1 MSLPGLESLPE
12 TRRIF
17 CVGRNYADHA
27 KEMGSALPP
36 EPVIFMKP
44 ATSLVREGQPLKLPR
59 DRGSVHHEME
69 LVLAVG
75 REAEAAAPEA
85 ALGLLA
91 GVTLGL
97 DLTLRDE
104 QARLKQ
110 SGSPWELAKAFDGS
124 AAVAKFTAAPLKF
137 DPQALDMLCTVNGQV
152 RQHGNTRDML
162 FDIPAILAFL
172 SRRWRLLPGDL
183 VYTGTPAGV
192 GPLRPA
198 DRVEISSPVL
208 GTFAWDCA

>member
-1 MSLPGLESLPE
+1 MAFEGLDDLPD

-27 KEMGSALPP
+27 REMGSALPP
-36 EPVIFMKP
+36 EPMIFMKP
-44 ATSLVREGQPLKLPR
+44 ATSLVLEGSSLHLPR
-59 DRGSVHHEME
+59 GRGSVHHEME
-69 LVLAVG
+69 LVLALG
-75 REAEAAAPEA
+75 REAEEVEPEA
-85 ALGLLA
+85 ALSLLA

-124 AAVAKFTAAPLKF
+124 AAVGTFVPVPLKF
-137 DPQALDMLCTVNGQV
+137 DPQAVQMSCRVNGSL
-152 RQHGNTRDML
+152 RQHGNTADML
-162 FDIPAILAFL
+162 FTIPAILAFL

-192 GPLRPA
+192 GPLA
-198 DRVEISSPVL
+198 SGDYIEIEAAEIGRFEWTCL
-208 GTFAWDCA
+208 